1 MSKKQGGAKAKSESE
16 LIDEVLEEIVDAE
29 TNEDKADEPDLEIAE
44 IEVEAEA
51 KDDAND
57 EEKTVEDP
65 LEELQKK
72 LKKAQKKA
80 DENWDKALRIQ
91 AEMENLK
98 RRTQKD
104 LENAHKYGLEKF
116 AKELLSV
123 IDSLELGIH
132 ASTSDNPEVVALRE
146 GSELTIKQFESV
158 FAKFNIEAIDPTGKT
173 FNPELH
179 QAMTMQ
185 PSADVE
191 PNTVINVF
199 QKGYV
204 LNGRLIRPA
213 MVVVSQAVKSSE
225 KPVEVESDEQ
235 KVASINTED
244 DSINLDEQT

>member
-1 MSKKQGGAKAKSESE
+1 MSNKQGGTEEKSDSE
-16 LIDEVLEEIVDAE
+16 LIDEVLEQAGE
-29 TNEDKADEPDLEIAE
+29 N
-44 IEVEAEA
+44 EAEESEV
-51 KDDAND
+51 D
-57 EEKTVEDP
+57 EAGEEERVEPETQVELDEQIEEVS
-65 LEELQKK
+65 LELLQKQLK
-72 LKKAQKKA
+72 QAEKKAE
-80 DENWDKALRIQ
+80 ENWDKALRIQ

-123 IDSLELGIH
+123 IDSLELGIQ
-132 ASTSDNPEVVALRE
+132 ASTSDNPEVVALKH

-158 FAKFNIEAIDPTGKT
+158 FAKFNVEAIDPVGQA

-191 PNTVINVF
+191 PNTVLNVF
-199 QKGYV
+199 QKGYI

-213 MVVVSQAVKSSE
+213 MVVVSQAVK
-225 KPVEVESDEQ
+225 PVESSD
-235 KVASINTED
+235 KPED
-244 DSINLDEQT
+244 DSINLDEQA